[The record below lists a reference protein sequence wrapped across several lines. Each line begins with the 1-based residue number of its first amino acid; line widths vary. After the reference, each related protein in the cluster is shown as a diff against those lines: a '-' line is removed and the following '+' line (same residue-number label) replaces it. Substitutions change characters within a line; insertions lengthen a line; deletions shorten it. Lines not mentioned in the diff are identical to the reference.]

1 MPPTPEKPTKTT
13 SATRI
18 LLVFGLILSIGFAYV
33 GFFALPSE
41 LRYDPNAEIGRA
53 HV

>member
-33 GFFALPSE
+33 GFFANLVYFPTCT
-41 LRYDPNAEIGRA
+41 YYQI
-53 HV
+53 